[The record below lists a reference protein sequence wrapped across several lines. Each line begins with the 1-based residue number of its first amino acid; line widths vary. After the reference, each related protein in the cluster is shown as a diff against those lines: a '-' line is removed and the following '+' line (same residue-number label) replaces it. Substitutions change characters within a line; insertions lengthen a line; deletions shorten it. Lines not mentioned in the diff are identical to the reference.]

1 MSLADD
7 SAESTKLRYCHKN
20 KAGNYEC
27 VKKQQMDRKG
37 QIKSKV
43 NNLNVIFNRIC
54 NVQPA
59 FKSVSQC
66 HALLC
71 HVDTKPSVTEL
82 DSFR

>member
-7 SAESTKLRYCHKN
+7 SAESTKLRYCHKK

-43 NNLNVIFNRIC
+43 NNLNVIFNRIR
-54 NVQPA
+54 NVQSA
-59 FKSVSQC
+59 FKAF
-66 HALLC
+66 HN
-71 HVDTKPSVTEL
+71 VTL
-82 DSFR
+82 YYVMSIQNLA